1 MPLIQIVANVAT
13 RVLSPNTHRT
23 SYSVKNDSI
32 VVVFRGYDR
41 SVAVAGPNQGYLI
54 AAGGDAIEDEFH
66 KGEVWLIAAAGCNVT
81 VEENT
86 TAPWDRKRLAA
97 RAKKEAAEEAG

>member
-1 MPLIQIVANVAT
+1 MPLIQIVANAPT
-13 RVLSPNTHRT
+13 RVLTPNSHRT
-23 SYSVKNDSI
+23 SYTVKNDSL

-41 SVAVAGPNQGYLI
+41 AVAVAGANQGLLI

-66 KGEVWLIAAAGCNVT
+66 KGEVWLIAAADCYIT

-86 TAPWDRKRLAA
+86 IAPWDRKRQAA
-97 RAKKEAAEEAG
+97 RAKKDAAEEAV